1 MKPCLERLLLLGCSF
16 EIGMIQGQDLA
27 NGWHV
32 FGGSMLSIV
41 GLVGLWRTVR
51 WLEVGV
57 VGCYAVFWMKISEG

>member
-1 MKPCLERLLLLGCSF
+1 
-16 EIGMIQGQDLA
+16 MIQGQDLA